1 MAEQRS
7 QRRLAAI
14 LAADVVGFARLM
26 EADEAGTMAALK
38 SRRRVVLDP
47 LVARHQG
54 RIFKTTGDGVL
65 VEFASTVN
73 AVQCAVDLQQAMA
86 KANEGQAAD
95 HQVILRI
102 GVNLGDV
109 MVEGGDLYGDGVNIA
124 ARLEALADPGGIL
137 VSGTAFDH
145 IKSKVKVGFDDLGAQ
160 TLKNIAEPV
169 RAYRVSGTPAVAV
182 AAPKLAAD
190 KPSIAVLPFTNMSDD
205 PEQEYFS
212 DGITED
218 IITELS
224 RFHSLLVIARNSSFQ
239 YKGKNVDLRRVA
251 RDLNVHYVVEG
262 SIRKLGGNVRI
273 TVQLIDAE
281 TGNHLWAER
290 YDRKL
295 EEIFEIQDEI
305 VGGIA
310 ARVAGKVATAGM
322 AKVRRKGTTN
332 LAAYDYLLRALD
344 HFNRT
349 GGGDT
354 ASVIQMLREAIKADP
369 NLSQA
374 YAWLTIVLLYH
385 FWPEAYAPVLDWTN
399 VDRAIEA
406 GKRAVE
412 LDGEDTLGH
421 TALAH
426 ALINRR
432 SFDVARHHVDTALA
446 LNPND
451 AEVLTHCAGF
461 ENFVGRPAVAL
472 DLLHR
477 VKRLDPLLSPWYFEI
492 QGISLYQLRRYTEAA
507 DAFERM
513 MAAPNHID
521 RFLAACYA
529 QLGRMEEAR
538 AKAAEALKRQPGFTI
553 RRFALIEPYKSQADL
568 DHMIEGMRKAG
579 LPE

>member
-1 MAEQRS
+1 MTVI
-7 QRRLAAI
+7 RRLAAI
-14 LAADVVGFARLM
+14 LAADVVGFSRLM

-38 SRRRVVLDP
+38 SRRRDVLDP
-47 LVARHQG
+47 LVTKHQG
-54 RIFKTTGDGVL
+54 RVFKTTGDGVL
-65 VEFASTVN
+65 VEFASAVN
-73 AVQCAVDLQQAMA
+73 AVQCAVDLQQAFA
-86 KANEGQAAD
+86 SANAGLPD
-95 HQVILRI
+95 DRRIILRI

-137 VSGTAFDH
+137 VSGTAYDH
-145 IKSKVKVGFDDLGAQ
+145 IGNKVKVGFEDMGVQ
-160 TLKNIAEPV
+160 TLKNIAQPV
-169 RAYRVSGTPAVAV
+169 RAYGVSGTPAPAG
-182 AAPKLAAD
+182 AASRPAAD
-190 KPSIAVLPFTNMSDD
+190 KPSIAVLPFANMSGD

-251 RDLNVHYVVEG
+251 GDLNVHYVVEG

-295 EEIFEIQDEI
+295 EDIFVIQDEI

-310 ARVAGKVATAGM
+310 ARVAGKVTTAGI
-322 AKVRRKGTTN
+322 AKARRKSTTN
-332 LAAYDYLLRALD
+332 LAAYDLLLRAQD

-374 YAWLTIVLLYH
+374 YAWLTIVLLYN

-412 LDGEDTLGH
+412 LDGEDTRGH

-426 ALINRR
+426 ALANRR
-432 SFDVARHHVDTALA
+432 LFDVARHHVDTALA

-451 AEVLTHCAGF
+451 AAVLTDCAGF

-472 DLLHR
+472 DMMER
-477 VKRLDPLLSPWYFEI
+477 AKRLDPHLSPWYFEI
-492 QGISLYQLRRYTEAA
+492 QGISLYQLRRYAEAA

-529 QLGRMEEAR
+529 QLGRMDEAR

-553 RRFALIEPYKSQADL
+553 RRFAQIEPYKSQADL